1 MLKAYHPPQGGRD
14 ERGAVAVM
22 FAVLMSAMLLVLT
35 AIAVDLGKARTS
47 KLSVQTSVDV
57 TAISAAPLLPVS
69 TDEEKE
75 SVYAEVATY
84 LNKDGNH
91 VPGQQPDI
99 GTTQLHDGNMANGEV
114 IFSANPETG
123 LLDTMRVVAPSAN
136 VAFGFARTLG
146 VDDVDVT
153 AEATVQVRTPLPDMQ
168 NILPVW
174 LPSTCVYG
182 PIAGDAEASPPPPDE
197 SPSYTLTSP
206 QPNNNSWTLGSV
218 SPTSAA
224 YATTGVILDVTI
236 DNIPANKRGA
246 VVRMTFGDTQYVD
259 YRVTWPTPTTA
270 GDSRTVSIDLDAHAD
285 SARVPNGSTV
295 SNPDETWTVTST
307 SGNWEIWPL
316 IPDGELP
323 PALPLTGP
331 PVNAMKFPKAQGQ
344 NEGQGFFEVTGGG
357 QIACSEHQRGNF
369 GQLDSPRTRGPLP
382 STQKQ
387 TVYARNVAY
396 GLDHELV
403 PFINPA
409 SLECTGDGNPEGAL
423 IDAVQSQ
430 DGRNCLYVDPG
441 NDPQGLTDGLLGG
454 GRITQGQGRLEK
466 PTNPACNR
474 PDYMHSGRAYN
485 NDTLSCYLKPG
496 YTLDDIAKDTGVP
509 EGALDKSIFDSP
521 RFFWVAVVHA
531 PDRQLKKYL
540 AIKTFAPV
548 FLTDETKSSPATDR
562 NGLVVNGGGKVQSM
576 QLFGFHPDALP
587 VKPNADTTDY
597 EVGGRKVVR
606 LIN

>member
-1 MLKAYHPPQGGRD
+1 
-14 ERGAVAVM
+14 M
-22 FAVLMSAMLLVLT
+22 FAVLMSALLLVVT

-57 TAISAAPLLPVS
+57 TAISAAPWLPVS
-69 TDEEKE
+69 SDAEKE
-75 SVYAEVATY
+75 RVYEEVATY

-91 VPGQQPDI
+91 VRGQEVDI
-99 GTTQLHDGNMANGEV
+99 AATQLHDGTIGNGEV
-114 IFSANPETG
+114 IFSANPKTG
-123 LLDTMRVVAPSAN
+123 VFDTMRVVAPSAN
-136 VAFGFARTLG
+136 VDFGFAAALG
-146 VDDVDVT
+146 VDAVDVT
-153 AEATVQVRTPLPDMQ
+153 AEATVQVRTPLPEME

-182 PIAGDAEASPPPPDE
+182 PIAGDAGSTPTPPPDE
-197 SPSYTLTSP
+197 SPSYTLNTPRTGS
-206 QPNNNSWTLGSV
+206 NSWTLGSV

-224 YATTGVILDVTI
+224 YATSGVTIDVTI
-236 DNIPANKRGA
+236 ANIPAGKRGA

-259 YRVTWPTPTTA
+259 YRVTWADLTTA
-270 GDSRTVSIDLDAHAD
+270 GDSRTVEIALDSHAD
-285 SARVPNGSTV
+285 SYRVPNGSTV

-307 SGNWEIWPL
+307 SGTWEIWPL

-323 PALPLTGP
+323 PELPLAGP
-331 PVNAMKFPKAQGQ
+331 PVNAMKFPRVQGQ
-344 NEGQGFFEVTGGG
+344 NAGQGFFEVTGGG
-357 QIACSEHQRGNF
+357 EVACSDSQRGNF

-382 STQKQ
+382 SGQKQ

-403 PFINPA
+403 PFIDPP
-409 SLECTGDGNPEGAL
+409 SLECTGDGNPVGAL
-423 IDAVQSQ
+423 IDAVESR

-454 GRITQGQGRLEK
+454 GRITQGEGRLEK

-474 PDYMHSGRAYN
+474 PDYVLKGRAYN

-496 YTLDDIAKDTGVP
+496 YTLADIAKDTGVP
-509 EGALDKSIFDSP
+509 EGVLDKSIFDSA

-548 FLTDETKSSPATDR
+548 FLTDETTSSPATAH
-562 NGLVVNGGGKVQSM
+562 NGLVLNGGGKVQSM

-597 EVGGRKVVR
+597 QIGTRKVVR